1 MGKSESREED
11 KKDIKE
17 RIIDYNPDDLESDE
31 SLEGFIIMNG
41 EKKELSKNRDLS
53 PDDFE

>member
-1 MGKSESREED
+1 MRKSESREED

-17 RIIDYNPDDLESDE
+17 RVIDYNPDDLESDE

>member
-1 MGKSESREED
+1 MEKSESDKKD

-17 RIIDYNPDDLESDE
+17 KIIDYNPDDLESDE
-31 SLEGFIIMNG
+31 SLQGFKIIAK
-41 EKKELSKNRDLS
+41 EKKELSKNRDLN